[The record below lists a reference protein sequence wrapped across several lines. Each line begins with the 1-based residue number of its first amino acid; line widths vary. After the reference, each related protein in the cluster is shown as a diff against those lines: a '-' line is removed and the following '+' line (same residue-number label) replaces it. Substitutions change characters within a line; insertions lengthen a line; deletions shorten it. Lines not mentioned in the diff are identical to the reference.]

1 MKSRVLDLLIPKWQ
15 VTAQPSL
22 LPDIFS
28 NSIWKLS
35 NMSTTDSTPR
45 PTPTVPNPT
54 FSVSGH
60 SIIDAPIEAV
70 YDALLDLASYR
81 EWNTLVTNATVTKPA
96 VGQTSTTRMQTG
108 THFDLR
114 VKMNDK
120 ASLSTSKELCV
131 LTEPVKTPSE
141 ADPTPTTTARW
152 VMDAAGTFPL
162 LSYLLQAEHVNE
174 LRDLGDGRTEYT
186 HWESFGGVISHAVK
200 WFAGE
205 DLARHFESWPGDLK
219 AYVEKKQSAVQN

>member
-22 LPDIFS
+22 LADIFS

-131 LTEPVKTPSE
+131 LAEPVKTSSE

>member
-1 MKSRVLDLLIPKWQ
+1 
-15 VTAQPSL
+15 
-22 LPDIFS
+22 
-28 NSIWKLS
+28 
-35 NMSTTDSTPR
+35 MSTTDSTPR

-60 SIIDAPIEAV
+60 TIIDAPIEAV

-120 ASLSTSKELCV
+120 AALTTSKELCV
-131 LTEPVKTPSE
+131 LAEPVKTSSE

-174 LRDLGDGRTEYT
+174 LKDLGDGRTEYT
-186 HWESFGGVISHAVK
+186 HWESFGGFVSYAVK

-205 DLARHFESWPGDLK
+205 DLARHFASWPGDLK
-219 AYVEKKQSAVQN
+219 TYVEKKQSAVGT

>member
-1 MKSRVLDLLIPKWQ
+1 
-15 VTAQPSL
+15 
-22 LPDIFS
+22 
-28 NSIWKLS
+28 
-35 NMSTTDSTPR
+35 MSTTDSTPR

-96 VGQTSTTRMQTG
+96 VGQTSITRMQTG

-131 LTEPVKTPSE
+131 LAEPVKTPSE

-174 LRDLGDGRTEYT
+174 LKDLGDGRTEYT